1 MEEERKVAGIYIRVS
16 TEDQAREGF
25 SLGEQEEKLKQL
37 CDYKGYEVYKVYCDA
52 GISAK
57 DMEHRPKFQEMLK
70 DMKDGKIN
78 YIVAYKLDRVTRSVR
93 DLEELIS
100 QLEKYNTYLVC
111 DRDDVNTSTA
121 NGRFFVRMLTVLSQ
135 LEIEIVSERTKF
147 GLNGA
152 IKSGHLPGQLA
163 LGFKK
168 DGNKKTI
175 IDPATAPI
183 VKRVF
188 DLYLQGKTFLQISNI
203 FNEEKVL
210 NKNWK
215 DTHIERI
222 INNRLYMGDY
232 EMYKRLKEWKNVEPV
247 IYMNVVEPI
256 IPRYIWEECQAQKII
271 NQRTYTRDRVY
282 TFFQKLKCPKCGMI
296 MKCKGSGGKRKK
308 YVYYNCEDCHEN
320 IRETYVEE
328 EFEKIVGQLL
338 RFDNEYNELFLPLF
352 ADKETIVDKSDLE
365 REIIN
370 LTKQKERIKKA
381 YMSEV
386 VELDDFKEDLKVIN
400 DKLDILTKQLEKEND
415 LKNRNR
421 FTPEKVMADRDIQRI
436 FMQNGKDVS
445 MFLTQWQTMTKEDK
459 QEFIARYI
467 ESLTFEKDDRYPNGI
482 HLIDIK
488 LKSLFTE
495 KVSRLSELGLSQVPV
510 EFISNGKSVI
520 LNVSYPLKESQ
531 VKDYMKEF
539 KDIKGVKLHIHPTFN
554 YSFEDMPNEI
564 VFDLDKNDKVLKL
577 IPIIKDID
585 NPENISNKFK
595 LGIITSTIETI
606 KSNHDSDHN

>member
-70 DMKDGKIN
+70 DMKEKKIN

-152 IKSGHLPGQLA
+152 IKSGHLPGQVA

-168 DGNKKTI
+168 DGNRKTI

-247 IYMNVVEPI
+247 IYMNVVDPI

-282 TFFQKLKCPKCGMI
+282 TFFQKLKCPKCGKI

-320 IRETYVEE
+320 IRESYVEE

-352 ADKETIVDKSDLE
+352 ADKEKSVDKSDIE

-400 DKLDILTKQLEKEND
+400 EKLDILTKQLEKEQE
-415 LKNRNR
+415 LKNKNR
-421 FTPEKVMADRDIQRI
+421 FTPEKVMADRDIRRI
-436 FMQNGKDVS
+436 FMTNGKDVS
-445 MFLTQWQTMTKEDK
+445 LFLTEWQTMTKEDK

-495 KVSRLSELGLSQVPV
+495 KVSRLSELSLSQVPV
-510 EFISNGKSVI
+510 EFISNDKSI
-520 LNVSYPLKESQ
+520 MLNVSYPLKESQ
-531 VKDYMKEF
+531 VKNYMKEF
-539 KDIKGVKLHIHPTFN
+539 KDIEGVKLHIHPTFN
-554 YSFEDMPNEI
+554 YSLEDMPNEI
-564 VFDLDKNDKVLKL
+564 EFNLDKNEKVLKL

-585 NPENISNKFK
+585 NPESLTNKFK
-595 LGIITSTIETI
+595 LGIVTSFVKTTEEVS
-606 KSNHDSDHN
+606 KE

>member
-1 MEEERKVAGIYIRVS
+1 MKEERKIAGIYIRVS

-70 DMKDGKIN
+70 DMQDGKIN

-93 DLEELIS
+93 DLEELIT

-147 GLNGA
+147 GMVGA
-152 IKSGHLPGQLA
+152 IKSGHIPGIKP
-163 LGFKK
+163 LGYKN
-168 DGNKKTI
+168 DSTRKTI
-175 IDPATAPI
+175 IDPTTAPI
-183 VKRVF
+183 IKRVF
-188 DLYLQGKTFLQISNI
+188 DLYLQGKTYLQIAKI
-203 FNEEKVL
+203 FNEEKIL
-210 NKNWK
+210 NKKWR
-215 DTHIERI
+215 DTYIEKI
-222 INNRLYMGDY
+222 INNKIYMGDW
-232 EMYKRLKEWKNVEPV
+232 EQYKAIGKKEGLEPI

-256 IPRYIWEECQAQKII
+256 VPRYIWEECQAQKII
-271 NQRTYTRDRVY
+271 NQRTYTRTRVY
-282 TFFQKLKCPKCGMI
+282 TFFQKIKCPHCGKI
-296 MKCKGSGGKRKK
+296 MKCKGAGGKKK
-308 YVYYNCEDCHEN
+308 RYIYYNCEKCHEN
-320 IRETYVEE
+320 FRESYIEE
-328 EFEKIVGQLL
+328 EFERIVGQLL

-352 ADKETIVDKSDLE
+352 ADKEIRIDKSDIE
-365 REIIN
+365 KEIIK

-381 YMSEV
+381 YMSEI
-386 VELDDFKEDLKVIN
+386 VELDDFKEDLKMIN
-400 DKLDILTKQLEKEND
+400 DKLDILSKQLEREQELNN
-415 LKNRNR
+415 KNN
-421 FTPEKVMADRDIQRI
+421 FTPEKVMAKRDIQRI
-436 FMQNGKDVS
+436 FMKNGSDVS
-445 MFLTQWQTMTKEDK
+445 LFLDEWKVMPKESK
-459 QEFIARYI
+459 QEFIAKYI
-467 ESLTFEKDDRYPNGI
+467 ESLTFEKNKDYPHGI

-488 LKSLFTE
+488 LKSLFNE
-495 KVSRLSELGLSQVPV
+495 KVDRLSELGLSQVPV
-510 EFISNGKSVI
+510 EFISNDKSVI

-531 VKDYMKEF
+531 VKEYMKEF

-564 VFDLDKNDKVLKL
+564 IFDLDKNEKILKL

-595 LGIITSTIETI
+595 LGIVTSTIKTI
-606 KSNHDSDHN
+606 

>member
-152 IKSGHLPGQLA
+152 IKSGHLPGQVA
-163 LGFKK
+163 LGFRK
-168 DGNKKTI
+168 DGNRKTI

-183 VKRVF
+183 IKRVF

-247 IYMNVVEPI
+247 IYMNVVDPI

-282 TFFQKLKCPKCGMI
+282 TFFQKLKCPKCGKI
-296 MKCKGSGGKRKK
+296 MKCKGSGGKRRK

-320 IRETYVEE
+320 IRESYVEE

-352 ADKETIVDKSDLE
+352 ADKEKSVDKSDIE

-400 DKLDILTKQLEKEND
+400 EKLDILTKQLEKEQE

-421 FTPEKVMADRDIQRI
+421 FTPEKVMADRDLQRI
-436 FMQNGKDVS
+436 FMQNGNDVS
-445 MFLTQWQTMTKEDK
+445 LFLTEWQTMTKEDK

-510 EFISNGKSVI
+510 EFISNDKSVM

-531 VKDYMKEF
+531 VKNYIKEF
-539 KDIKGVKLHIHPTFN
+539 KDIEGVKLYIHPTFEF
-554 YSFEDMPNEI
+554 SLEDMPDEI
-564 VFDLDKNDKVLKL
+564 FFDLEKDEKVLKL

-585 NPENISNKFK
+585 NPENLSNKFK
-595 LGIITSTIETI
+595 LGIVTSFVKTTKE
-606 KSNHDSDHN
+606 DSKE